1 MNTDRATADSLL
13 PELSR
18 VLWQQRDLIERL
30 EYRLEVQQLIMVSG
44 RSDRLPTAV
53 GEVEAAIAEIKRLE
67 EQRLRIVGDVARAL
81 GLPATA
87 TITQLRNVV
96 AAPWDVVLSDH
107 HTAFLKL
114 VASTEQ
120 LSTRNRD
127 LAHHGLGEARAAVA
141 HMGGAAAPRTY
152 GKRGGQSTLSLPPTL
167 IDQQF

>member
-1 MNTDRATADSLL
+1 MTTDPAAAETLL

-53 GEVEAAIAEIKRLE
+53 GEVEAAIAEIRKVE
-67 EQRLRIVGDVARAL
+67 DQRLRVVGDVSRAL

-87 TITQLRNVV
+87 TITQIRNTVP
-96 AAPWDVVLSDH
+96 APWDAVLDDH
-107 HTAFLKL
+107 HTSFLRL
-114 VASTEQ
+114 VASTEE
-120 LSTRNRD
+120 LAARNKE

-152 GKRGGQSTLSLPPTL
+152 GKKGDKSTLSLPPTL
-167 IDQQF
+167 VDRQF